1 MPDLL
6 KQFYSDSATR
16 NSVKEF
22 IMVYLREKA
31 VELTFNGEETKHIK
45 LAREILDDT
54 WNRLEQLYGEKQQKP
69 LENPAR

>member
-1 MPDLL
+1 
-6 KQFYSDSATR
+6 
-16 NSVKEF
+16 
-22 IMVYLREKA
+22 MVYLREKA